1 LADFIDE
8 LRDTIRHD
16 TMACIGCNDCLL
28 ACPLPESRAV
38 TIAELNQAVTAEQIE
53 AWNVMEFVMKCT
65 QCQQCVPVCPA
76 DLSRAD
82 IVLWNKMK
90 VESVAPDRPLPL
102 QVGEQI
108 VYSQWTVDQLSQH
121 LLTQPLFEGV
131 QPLSMRRMLLSAT
144 LRRLAPGE
152 VLVHEGGYHERLL
165 VVITGQLE
173 QSAIDAMGMQTRI
186 LMLDPGSF
194 HGYMSVLSNTNE
206 SYTISAVEDSI
217 IVEFTKAAVFQLMR
231 ESEIFKDTLE
241 TLYRDNS
248 VWTQA
253 RSSPVLATLPQ
264 PTVERLLQNASFK
277 ALAPGEVLYHEG
289 DAPSGIYLVKEG
301 FLRVARS
308 SAGTERVLQ
317 YFHEGDICG
326 ASAILFERPESA
338 TVSANTRAE
347 VVVIPAEDL
356 RDVLQSQPHLQQ
368 AFAEEAARAE
378 QYVHAVTDSSQ
389 IRPAPPA
396 YATHHMI
403 PIEDIIDQGVVQG
416 SEVLVINTAIC
427 TNCNNC
433 VESCERR
440 HGYSRLYRGGLQLG
454 DLLFPTACRH
464 CDDPVCLMCSVNG
477 IVREPDGEIRIVDEN
492 CIGCGAC
499 AERCPYG
506 NINMHEREKQSDGG
520 IQRLISFLTANA
532 EEQIDA
538 DIHRADVKGDRVAV
552 KCDLC
557 AGYDDYACVTGCP
570 VGAAVRI
577 NPVDVFGRPDV
588 VVGLEMR
595 KDGGALPSMYPEAG
609 G

>member
-1 LADFIDE
+1 MADFIDE
-8 LRDTIRHD
+8 LRDTVRHD

-38 TIAELNQAVTAEQIE
+38 TIAELNQAVTEEQIT
-53 AWNVMEFVMKCT
+53 AWNVMEFVTKCT

-90 VESVAPDRPLPL
+90 VESVAPDRALPL

-121 LLTQPLFEGV
+121 LLTLPLFEGV

-152 VLVHEGGYHERLL
+152 VLVHEGSYHERLV

-173 QSAIDAMGMQTRI
+173 QSAMDAMGFQRRI

-194 HGYMSVLSNTNE
+194 HGYMSVMSSTNE

-231 ESEIFKDTLE
+231 ESGLFKDTLE
-241 TLYRDNS
+241 GLYRDNS

-264 PTVERLLQNASFK
+264 PVVERLLQNASFRV
-277 ALAPGEVLYHEG
+277 LTPGEVLYREG
-289 DAPSGIYLVKEG
+289 DDPSGIYLVKDG
-301 FLRVARS
+301 FLRVARDT
-308 SAGTERVLQ
+308 GYGDRVLQ

-326 ASAILFERPESA
+326 ASSILFGRPESA

-347 VVVIPAEDL
+347 VVVIPAD
-356 RDVLQSQPHLQQ
+356 DVSAVLKNEPHLQQ
-368 AFAEEAARAE
+368 AFAQEAARAE
-378 QYVHAVTDSSQ
+378 QYVHSITDSSQ
-389 IRPAPPA
+389 VRPAPPA

-403 PIEDIIDQGVVQG
+403 PIEEIIDQGVVQG

-433 VESCERR
+433 VEACERR

-454 DLLFPTACRH
+454 DLLVPTACRH

-477 IVREPDGEIRIVDEN
+477 IVREPDGEIRIVEEN

-506 NINMHEREKQSDGG
+506 NINMHEREKPKENGM
-520 IQRLISFLTANA
+520 QRLLDFLAGNHD
-532 EEQIDA
+532 EQIDA
-538 DIHRADVKGDRVAV
+538 DIHRADVKGNRIAV

-557 AGYDDYACVTGCP
+557 AGYKDYACVTGCP

-577 NPVDVFGRPDV
+577 NPVDAFGRADV

-595 KDGGALPSMYPEAG
+595 REGGPVPPVAPGAPG
-609 G
+609 